1 MKVRLLCV
9 GTRMPDWVETG
20 VEEYRK
26 RLPREFEL
34 QVQEVPLA
42 QRGKASDGAQLK
54 QKEGEALLKLVG
66 KGDYVVA
73 LDVRGKSLSTEA
85 LAESVGGIRDGGR
98 HLCLLVGGPDGLSE
112 ECLTRSDAR
121 WSLSALTF
129 PHPIVRII
137 LAEQL
142 YRVWTLLQ
150 GHPYH
155 RA

>member
-1 MKVRLLCV
+1 VKIRLLCV
-9 GTRMPDWVETG
+9 GTRMPEWVEAA

-42 QRGKASDGAQLK
+42 QRGKTVDEATLRR
-54 QKEGEALLKLVG
+54 KEGEALLKLTG
-66 KGDYVVA
+66 KTDYVAA

-85 LAESVGGIRDGGR
+85 LAEAIRGIRDSGR
-98 HLCLLVGGPDGLSE
+98 SLCLLIGGPDGLSE
-112 ECLTRSDAR
+112 DCLERAEAR

-129 PHPIVRII
+129 AHPIVRVL

-142 YRVWTLLQ
+142 YRVWSLLQ

-155 RA
+155 RG